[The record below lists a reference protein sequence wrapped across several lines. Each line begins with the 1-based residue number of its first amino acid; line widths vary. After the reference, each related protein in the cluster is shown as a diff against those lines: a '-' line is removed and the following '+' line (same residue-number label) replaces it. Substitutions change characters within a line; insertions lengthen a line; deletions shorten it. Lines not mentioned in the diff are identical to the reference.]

1 MNITKL
7 NVRLAELGMSK
18 LELAKKIGVSPQAL
32 YKKINGKTK
41 LKIEDL
47 ENFRKALE
55 TTDEEIREIFLI

>member
-18 LELAKKIGVSPQAL
+18 LELAKRIGVSPQAL
-32 YKKINGKTK
+32 YKKINGETK

-47 ENFRKALE
+47 EKFRKALE

>member
-18 LELAKKIGVSPQAL
+18 LELAKRIGVSPQAL
-32 YKKINGKTK
+32 YKKINGETK